1 MKTNI
6 IQLIIISLFVSVCM
20 NTLLA
25 QNNEIGSSG
34 PNGPQNIWFDHGDQ
48 NMIPPVFYF
57 DGDPVPES
65 DPPSAEN
72 TKPFVYW
79 LHGLGGSS
87 ESWVNASLA
96 TEQGTPGFPAR
107 KAICKLPEYNLDY
120 ANLKQAAFS
129 LVDQSQFNADV
140 ELQNEKD
147 RERNYMIAHS
157 QGGLVGRYLDDFY
170 EKSDRKRAIHGL
182 VTFGT
187 PHQGAQIINSV
198 LEVEANGQ
206 TRAANMMQEACDAL
220 APIELYEYLAKLE
233 KKLPAFKVKFLGMT
247 IFKKKIPLAEEEI
260 VEGLRED
267 FCNVVPAILNF
278 SLGSLLGQPVKEGTM
293 AATYKVGGPAIAE
306 LNAMQ
311 TPSRKVAFYGIKDA
325 SFNTGDMFWR
335 TYHYQHVSP
344 NAYDF
349 FGANTEPENQTVQLA
364 KGIMEQY
371 RYYMEDHKSWRAY
384 HMERFHYYKN
394 KPNFMGKALQHY
406 SQAKNHEWV
415 SGLYKNGYDWM
426 LNIDQT
432 WRTLIGSET
441 LNPVVKGYKCTCA
454 GIIAHPDGSMEEYYE
469 EKTVDNEADCIPS
482 NPDPKIKCVAEAIIE
497 MEKELKPSD
506 GIVLAESAINYPGA
520 GFIEVL
526 PSTSHMQ
533 MRNSEETKMA
543 LITLYDNPSLMN
555 GWFNLKTK

>member
-6 IQLIIISLFVSVCM
+6 IQLLIISFFVSVCM

-34 PNGPQNIWFDHGDQ
+34 PNGPQNVWFDHGDQ

-170 EKSDRKRAIHGL
+170 EKSDRKRAFHGL

-187 PHQGAQIINSV
+187 PHHGAQIINSA
-198 LEVEANGQ
+198 LDVEANGQ
-206 TRAANMMQEACDAL
+206 TRAVNMMEEACNAL
-220 APIELYEYLAKLE
+220 APAKLYEYLEKLE
-233 KKLPAFKVKFLGMT
+233 KKLPPFPVKF
-247 IFKKKIPLAEEEI
+247 FKMKVSEFKLPLANEGV
-260 VEGLRED
+260 VEAFRED
-267 FCNVVPAILNF
+267 FCKIVPIVINF
-278 SLGSLLGQPVKEGTM
+278 SLGAIIGQPIKEGTM
-293 AATYKVGGPAIAE
+293 ASTYKIGGLAIEE
-306 LNAMQ
+306 LNKLS
-311 TPSRKVAFYGIKDA
+311 TPTRKVAFYGIKDA
-325 SFNTGDMFWR
+325 GFNTGDMFWR

-344 NAYDF
+344 NAYGF
-349 FGANTEPENQTVQLA
+349 FGANWTPEFKTVQLA
-364 KGIMEQY
+364 MQIMEQY
-371 RYYMEDHKSWRAY
+371 RQ
-384 HMERFHYYKN
+384 HMEYHKTWEEYYLAKYN
-394 KPNFMGKALQHY
+394 KYNGHPKQGIYKSYLY
-406 SQAKNHEWV
+406 QAKHQGWV
-415 SGLYKNGYDWM
+415 KGLYKNGYDWM

-482 NPDPKIKCVAEAIIE
+482 NPNPKIKCVAEAIIE

-506 GIVLAESAINYPGA
+506 GIVLAESAANLPGM
-520 GFIEVL
+520 GYFSSM
-526 PSTSHMQ
+526 PNTSHMQ
-533 MRNSEETKMA
+533 MRNSEETRKS
-543 LITLYDNPSLMN
+543 LLGLFEDNSIYQ
-555 GWFNLKTK
+555 GWFKLEKK